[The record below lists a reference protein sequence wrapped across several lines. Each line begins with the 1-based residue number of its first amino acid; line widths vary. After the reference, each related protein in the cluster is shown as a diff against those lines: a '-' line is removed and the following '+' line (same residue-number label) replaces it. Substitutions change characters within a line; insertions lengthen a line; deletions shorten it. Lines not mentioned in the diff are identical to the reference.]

1 MNVIFNPEF
10 SNKTRLLTLLVPN
23 IHLFLENLE
32 KFLKSMYSKK
42 KHTQNKQQTLHLKKP
57 VYYING
63 THKQKMSKRRI
74 VGYAPCLLSR
84 NWESVML
91 FLCTL
96 ANVRP
101 MAALS
106 WRTLVKSTPILSS
119 QIWKLW
125 IYIIHSLY
133 LEIWHQL
140 KWFIMIY
147 EHMKVQIQTL
157 KCTIISNMGSKIGHV
172 ISLHSCKC

>member
-1 MNVIFNPEF
+1 MWFQNSEIC
-10 SNKTRLLTLLVPN
+10 NKTRLLTLLVPN
-23 IHLFLENLE
+23 SHLFLENLE
-32 KFLKSMYSKK
+32 KFVKSMYSK

-63 THKQKMSKRRI
+63 THNKKMSKRRI

-106 WRTLVKSTPILSS
+106 WRTLVKSTPILPN
-119 QIWKLW
+119 QNQNYKFIKIINFGVIPQLCPLQFWYCTYIWMCKF
-125 IYIIHSLY
+125 HSL
-133 LEIWHQL
+133 
-140 KWFIMIY
+140 
-147 EHMKVQIQTL
+147 
-157 KCTIISNMGSKIGHV
+157 
-172 ISLHSCKC
+172 